1 MSLELTRKK
10 KSTFFV
16 QIACYLKEK
25 VQKKVGGSRRA
36 TCVIA
41 FREIGTCMF
50 SKIFMSILISC
61 WLTQKRII
69 NIQGKFVFWSLM
81 YWDEKGCLQR
91 WMQCCR
97 LDLTRGGWAGLK
109 GTLLRQLSP
118 KDAKLKLSEQS
129 KSFDSDNPVYCCSQ
143 FQQKAFILHTAIK
156 AGSILIIIFFT
167 DLLMKSCSNTECI
180 HRVFWSRITYL
191 PLVYWSWDPG
201 GPETCHN

>member
-118 KDAKLKLSEQS
+118 QGCKTQIIRTKQKLWFRQCFLLLLTVLTKSFHPAQCTLQS
-129 KSFDSDNPVYCCSQ
+129 KLGLF
-143 FQQKAFILHTAIK
+143 
-156 AGSILIIIFFT
+156 
-167 DLLMKSCSNTECI
+167 
-180 HRVFWSRITYL
+180 
-191 PLVYWSWDPG
+191 
-201 GPETCHN
+201 